1 MSGKVNQGYYKNVPP
16 HPHTYHSYDVVGLS
30 IMDVDDKMKQG
41 NELKVLSFM
50 KQLNEKDKKLFQN
63 KK

>member
-1 MSGKVNQGYYKNVPP
+1 MSGRVNQGYYKNVP
-16 HPHTYHSYDVVGLS
+16 PHTYHSYDVVGLS
-30 IMDVDDKMKQG
+30 IMDVDDKMKQPH
-41 NELKVLSFM
+41 ELKVLSFM